1 MFHVYIFSDFCVPA
15 RIVSDFC
22 VFLRVFVFHV
32 YIFCSVGFSALY
44 VLSDYPPQLFL
55 VARCRNT
62 PAVRRHCL
70 NCANILTEK
79 EHGATQ
85 SPDSTARICQRTCR
99 PTGGATT
106 KSAHST
112 SLSEGRFNQSP
123 SSSSRASG
131 KAQAGAA
138 FAHSSN
144 GTSMSESD
152 STSSMSIPPPFTN
165 NWY

>member
-1 MFHVYIFSDFCVPA
+1 MFSQKGVNPYVNALQPA
-15 RIVSDFC
+15 SSLPPAC
-22 VFLRVFVFHV
+22 PPACLQP
-32 YIFCSVGFSALY
+32 LY

-55 VARCRNT
+55 VARGRNT

-70 NCANILTEK
+70 NCTDILTEK
-79 EHGATQ
+79 EHGATL
-85 SPDSTARICQRTCR
+85 SPVHTAPICQRTCR

-138 FAHSSN
+138 FAHSAN

-152 STSSMSIPPPFTN
+152 SSWFFSHASLR
-165 NWY
+165 